1 MATVATALKELPIT
15 MGENTMRKTVAMS
28 LVIIAAVAANLFA
41 MGEGRLTGK
50 ITDAVTKAG
59 IPNATILVVSTGA
72 RNFKQEFK
80 AEKDGTYRIL
90 LIDATLTYSMTWSA
104 PGYQP
109 VTEPM
114 KLKLGDVTIKD
125 VALIPA
131 NAKAASAPAAEAK
144 PDPATA
150 AYNEGAQLF
159 NAAKYPEA
167 AAKFTEAVTAKP
179 DLIAGWQALAR
190 TEIQTKEYA
199 KAIEAANKALAGDP
213 DELDM
218 YAVLFNAYTATG
230 DKAKAAEAKKKLPAN
245 ASSLFNDAAKLI
257 NSGKDAEAES
267 LLKQAIAA
275 DDKFAP
281 AYYEL
286 GMVYVRMGKNA
297 DAKTN
302 LQKYLE
308 LEPSGKDAPTAKEML
323 KYVK

>member
-1 MATVATALKELPIT
+1 
-15 MGENTMRKTVAMS
+15 MRKTVAMS
-28 LVIIAAVAANLFA
+28 LMIIAAVAANLFA

-50 ITDAVTKAG
+50 IIDAVTKNP

-90 LIDATLTYSMTWSA
+90 LIDATLTYTMTWSA

-114 KLKLGDVTIKD
+114 KLKLGDVTNKD
-125 VALIPA
+125 VALNPA
-131 NAKAASAPAAEAK
+131 NARATSSAPAAEAK
-144 PDPATA
+144 PDPATT

-159 NAAKYPEA
+159 NANKYPEA

-190 TEIQTKEYA
+190 TEIQTKEYS

-213 DELDM
+213 DETDM
-218 YAVLFNAYTATG
+218 YAVLYTAYTATG

-245 ASSLFNDAAKLI
+245 AGSLFNDAAKLI
-257 NSGKDAEAES
+257 NSGKDAQAES
-267 LLKQAIAA
+267 LLKQAIAV
-275 DDKFAP
+275 DDKFAQ

-302 LQKYLE
+302 LQKYLD
-308 LEPSGKDAPTAKEML
+308 LEPNGKDAATAKEML